1 MINTKVGF
9 KILILLL
16 LTTSVLF
23 AGKEIYLPNFFK
35 QQGIDF
41 ESSTAQ
47 WSRSRMDSTAN
58 WIILWESGFGS
69 DPSSNA
75 TPYKVNMTQLKEVLE
90 KSYNTNLNTMKM
102 VVKGSSNT
110 DRYKMI
116 VFIKYTE
123 TWGAYGSGYDDV
135 IGSLEL
141 NPAAANIP
149 TVVAHE
155 TGHTFQYQVACDV
168 PEGGFR
174 YGLGPNAEGGNGF
187 WEQGAQW
194 ASFQVYP
201 EEQFRSGD
209 FNTYIK
215 SNHLHILHEEP
226 RYANYFLPDYWAY
239 KRGIDFMGRLW
250 RESRRPEDPV
260 DAYKRL
266 FSVSQKEFNDEIFEH
281 AVRLTTWDLPA
292 IKERGANYI
301 TRRAQVK
308 MNKTTDQYWIVDPS
322 VTIENYGYNSI
333 KLNAP
338 QTETLVSVQ
347 FQGKAGENGYRSI
360 NIDKAGWRFG
370 FVALLENGTRAYSD
384 MGSLEYSGG
393 QNPEGALS
401 FTVPEGCSNLWLVVS
416 GAPQEHWHHVWDDST
431 YNDEQ
436 WPYQVKFSNTNLL
449 GEQNEST
456 TNYSLS
462 TAVDGSGS
470 ISPSSGSYPS
480 GSLTLK
486 ATPTSG
492 YVFDHWSGD
501 LTGSEN
507 PVLLKL
513 DQDKSVTA
521 HFIQLKTTVKEFRYT
536 LTMPPKSDYSSVA
549 VPLDKSSIALAF
561 GLSESELAE
570 KIGTDIRYY
579 AVNPDQSFDAK
590 STAIDPGHWYNAE
603 GQVVSYGDQA
613 IIFSEINKNTLTAN
627 IGQYPNRSAI
637 GDSYLIK
644 QALVYQKSATEEV
657 QIHLI
662 YSIKI
667 DDEESVKIRTRALPR
682 ILLSQGERPILSS
695 EILSLMNTGS
705 GELQVYNLKGKRVA
719 SVKQVSSWSDL
730 GMNQNGVYKIVFI
743 ENRKIKATQSIFYIR
758 EK

>member
-9 KILILLL
+9 KITLLL
-16 LTTSVLF
+16 LLMTSFLF
-23 AGKEIYLPNFFK
+23 AAKEIYLPNFFK

-41 ESSTAQ
+41 ESPNAQ

-75 TPYKVNMTQLKEVLE
+75 APYKVNMSQLKEVLE
-90 KSYNTNLNTMKM
+90 KSYEMNLNTMKM
-102 VVKGSSNT
+102 VVKGSSKT
-110 DRYKMI
+110 DQYKMI
-116 VFIKYTE
+116 VFIKYST
-123 TWGAYGSGYDDV
+123 TWGAYGSGYDNV
-135 IGSLEL
+135 IGSLEV
-141 NPAAANIP
+141 NPEAANIP
-149 TVVAHE
+149 SVVAHE
-155 TGHTFQYQVACDV
+155 IGHTFQYQVGCDV

-174 YGLGPNAEGGNGF
+174 YGLGANGEGGNGF

-201 EEQFRSGD
+201 EEQFLIYD

-266 FSVSQKEFNDEIFEH
+266 FNVSQSEFNEEIFEH

-292 IKERGANYI
+292 IKERGASYI
-301 TRRAQVK
+301 QRRAQVK
-308 MNKTTDQYWIVDPS
+308 MKKTADQYWLVDS
-322 VTIENYGYNSI
+322 AVTIENYGYNSI

-338 QTETLVSVQ
+338 STETQVSVH
-347 FQGKAGENGYRSI
+347 FQGKAGASGYRSI
-360 NIDKAGWRFG
+360 NIDKAGWYFG
-370 FVALLENGTRAYSD
+370 FVALLNNGERVYSD
-384 MGSLEYSGG
+384 VGSLEYSGG
-393 QNPEGALS
+393 KNPEGALS
-401 FTVPEGCSNLWLVVS
+401 FNVPAGCSYLWLVVS

-486 ATPTSG
+486 ATPTPG

-507 PVLLKL
+507 PAVLKL

-521 HFIQLKTTVKEFRYT
+521 HFIKLKTTVEEFT
-536 LTMPPKSDYSSVA
+536 FQLTMSPKSDYSPTA
-549 VPLDKSSIALAF
+549 VPLDKSAIALAF
-561 GLSESELAE
+561 GLSESDLVE

-579 AVNPDQSFDAK
+579 AVNPDESFDAN

-613 IIFSEINKNTLTAN
+613 VIYSEINKNTLTAN
-627 IGQYPNRSAI
+627 IGQYPDRSVK

-657 QIHLI
+657 QVHLI

-667 DDEESVKIRTRALPR
+667 DESLKIRTRALPP
-682 ILLSQGERPILSS
+682 ILSQGERPILSS
-695 EILSLMNTGS
+695 EILSLMSAGR
-705 GELQVYNLKGKRVA
+705 GELQVYNLKGKLMA

-730 GMNQNGVYKIVFI
+730 GMNQNGVYKIVFL
-743 ENRKIKATQSIFYIR
+743 ENNKIKAIQSISYVR
-758 EK
+758 

>member
-9 KILILLL
+9 KITLLL
-16 LTTSVLF
+16 LLMTSFLF
-23 AGKEIYLPNFFK
+23 AAKEIYLPNFFK

-41 ESSTAQ
+41 ESPSAQ

-75 TPYKVNMTQLKEVLE
+75 APYKVNMSQLKEVLE
-90 KSYNTNLNTMKM
+90 KSYEMNLNTMKM
-102 VVKGSSNT
+102 VVKGSSKT
-110 DRYKMI
+110 DQYKMI
-116 VFIKYTE
+116 VFIKYST
-123 TWGAYGSGYDDV
+123 TWGAYGSGYDNV
-135 IGSLEL
+135 IGSLEV
-141 NPAAANIP
+141 NPEAANIP
-149 TVVAHE
+149 SVVAHE
-155 TGHTFQYQVACDV
+155 IGHTFQYQVGCDV

-174 YGLGPNAEGGNGF
+174 YGLGPNADGGNGF
-187 WEQGAQW
+187 WEQAAQW

-201 EEQFRSGD
+201 EEQFLTYD

-266 FSVSQKEFNDEIFEH
+266 FNVSQSEFNEEIFEH

-292 IKERGANYI
+292 IKERGASYI
-301 TRRAQVK
+301 QRRAQVK
-308 MNKTTDQYWIVDPS
+308 MKKTTDQYWLVDS
-322 VTIENYGYNSI
+322 AVTIENYGYNSI

-338 QTETLVSVQ
+338 STETQVSVH
-347 FQGKAGENGYRSI
+347 FQGKAGASGYRSI
-360 NIDKAGWRFG
+360 NIDKAGWYFG
-370 FVALLENGTRAYSD
+370 FVALLNNGERVYSD
-384 MGSLEYSGG
+384 VGSLEYSGG
-393 QNPEGALS
+393 KNPEGALS
-401 FTVPEGCSNLWLVVS
+401 FNVPAGCSYLWLVVS

-486 ATPTSG
+486 ATPTPG

-507 PVLLKL
+507 PAVLKL

-521 HFIQLKTTVKEFRYT
+521 HFIKLKTTVEEFT
-536 LTMPPKSDYSSVA
+536 FQLTMSPKSDYSPTA
-549 VPLDKSSIALAF
+549 VPLDKSAIALAF
-561 GLSESELAE
+561 GLSESDLVE

-579 AVNPDQSFDAK
+579 AVNPDESFDAN

-613 IIFSEINKNTLTAN
+613 VIYSEINKNTLTAN
-627 IGQYPNRSAI
+627 IGQYPDRSVK

-657 QIHLI
+657 QVHLI

-667 DDEESVKIRTRALPR
+667 DESLKIRTRALPP
-682 ILLSQGERPILSS
+682 ILSQGERPILSS
-695 EILSLMNTGS
+695 EILSLMSAGR
-705 GELQVYNLKGKRVA
+705 GELQVYNLKGKLMA

-730 GMNQNGVYKIVFI
+730 GMNQNGVYKIVFL
-743 ENRKIKATQSIFYIR
+743 ENNKIKAIQSISYVR
-758 EK
+758 

>member
-9 KILILLL
+9 KITLLL
-16 LTTSVLF
+16 LLMTSFLF
-23 AGKEIYLPNFFK
+23 AAKEIYLPNFFK

-41 ESSTAQ
+41 ESPSAQ

-75 TPYKVNMTQLKEVLE
+75 APYKVNMSQLKEVLE
-90 KSYNTNLNTMKM
+90 KSYEMNLNTMKM
-102 VVKGSSNT
+102 VVKGSSKT
-110 DRYKMI
+110 DQYKMI
-116 VFIKYTE
+116 VFIKYST
-123 TWGAYGSGYDDV
+123 TWGAYGSGYDNV
-135 IGSLEL
+135 IGSLEV
-141 NPAAANIP
+141 NPEAANIP
-149 TVVAHE
+149 SVVAHE
-155 TGHTFQYQVACDV
+155 IGHTFQYQVGCDI

-174 YGLGPNAEGGNGF
+174 YGLGANGEGGNGF

-201 EEQFRSGD
+201 EEQFLTYD

-266 FSVSQKEFNDEIFEH
+266 FNVSQSEFNEEIFEH

-292 IKERGANYI
+292 IKERGASYI
-301 TRRAQVK
+301 QRRAQVK
-308 MNKTTDQYWIVDPS
+308 MKKTTDQYWLVDS
-322 VTIENYGYNSI
+322 AVTIENYGYNSI

-338 QTETLVSVQ
+338 STEIQVSVH
-347 FQGKAGENGYRSI
+347 FQGKAGASGYRSI
-360 NIDKAGWRFG
+360 NIDKAGWYFG
-370 FVALLENGTRAYSD
+370 FVALLNNGERVYSD
-384 MGSLEYSGG
+384 VGSLEYSGG
-393 QNPEGALS
+393 KNPEGALS
-401 FTVPEGCSNLWLVVS
+401 FNVPAGCSYLWLVVS

-486 ATPTSG
+486 ATPTPG

-507 PVLLKL
+507 PAVLKL

-521 HFIQLKTTVKEFRYT
+521 HFIKLKTTVEEFT
-536 LTMPPKSDYSSVA
+536 FQLTMSPKSDYSPTA
-549 VPLDKSSIALAF
+549 VPLDKSAIALAF
-561 GLSESELAE
+561 GLSESDLVE

-579 AVNPDQSFDAK
+579 AVNPDESFDAN

-613 IIFSEINKNTLTAN
+613 VIYSEINKNTLTAN
-627 IGQYPNRSAI
+627 IGQYPDRSVK

-657 QIHLI
+657 QVHLI

-667 DDEESVKIRTRALPR
+667 DESLKIRTRALPP
-682 ILLSQGERPILSS
+682 ILSQGERPILSS
-695 EILSLMNTGS
+695 EILSLMSAGR
-705 GELQVYNLKGKRVA
+705 GELQVYNLKGKLMA

-730 GMNQNGVYKIVFI
+730 GMNQNGVYKIVFL
-743 ENRKIKATQSIFYIR
+743 ENNKIKAIQSISYVR
-758 EK
+758 

>member
-9 KILILLL
+9 KITLLL
-16 LTTSVLF
+16 LLMTSFLF

-41 ESSTAQ
+41 ESPSAQ

-69 DPSSNA
+69 DPSSNVA
-75 TPYKVNMTQLKEVLE
+75 PYKVNMSQLKEVLE
-90 KSYNTNLNTMKM
+90 KSYAMNLNTMKM
-102 VVKGSSNT
+102 VVKGSSKT
-110 DRYKMI
+110 DQYKMI
-116 VFIKYTE
+116 VFIKYST
-123 TWGAYGSGYDDV
+123 TWGAYGSGYDNV
-135 IGSLEL
+135 IGSLEV

-149 TVVAHE
+149 SVVAHE
-155 TGHTFQYQVACDV
+155 IGHTFQYQAGCDV

-174 YGLGPNAEGGNGF
+174 YGLGPNADGGNGF
-187 WEQGAQW
+187 WEQAAQW

-209 FNTYIK
+209 FNNYIS

-266 FSVSQKEFNDEIFEH
+266 FNVSQSEFNEEIFEH

-292 IKERGANYI
+292 IKQRGANYI
-301 TRRAQVK
+301 QRRAQVK
-308 MNKTTDQYWIVDPS
+308 MKKTTDQYWLVDS
-322 VTIENYGYNSI
+322 AVTIENYGYNSI

-338 QTETLVSVQ
+338 STEIQVSVQ
-347 FQGKAGENGYRSI
+347 FQGKAGASGYRSI
-360 NIDKAGWRFG
+360 NIDKAGWYFG
-370 FVALLENGTRAYSD
+370 FVALLNNGERVYSD
-384 MGSLEYSGG
+384 VGSLEYSGG
-393 QNPEGALS
+393 ENPEGALS
-401 FTVPEGCSNLWLVVS
+401 FNVPAGCSYLWLVVS

-462 TAVDGSGS
+462 TAVEGSGS
-470 ISPSSGSYPS
+470 ISLASGSYPS

-486 ATPTSG
+486 ATPTPG

-507 PVLLKL
+507 PALLKL

-521 HFIQLKTTVKEFRYT
+521 HFIKLKTTVEEFT
-536 LTMPPKSDYSSVA
+536 FELTMSPKSDYSSTA
-549 VPLDKSSIALAF
+549 VPLDKGAIALAF
-561 GLSESELAE
+561 GLSESDLAD

-579 AVNPDQSFDAK
+579 AVNPDQSFDAN

-613 IIFSEINKNTLTAN
+613 VIFSEINKNTLTAN
-627 IGQYPNRSAI
+627 IGQYPDRSVK

-667 DDEESVKIRTRALPR
+667 DESLKIRTRALPP
-682 ILLSQGERPILSS
+682 ILSQGERPILSS
-695 EILSLMNTGS
+695 EILSLMNTGR

-730 GMNQNGVYKIVFI
+730 GMNQNGVYKIVFL
-743 ENRKIKATQSIFYIR
+743 ENHKIKAIQSISYV
-758 EK
+758 K

>member
-9 KILILLL
+9 KITLLL
-16 LTTSVLF
+16 LLMTSFLF
-23 AGKEIYLPNFFK
+23 AAKEIYLPNFFK

-41 ESSTAQ
+41 ESPNAQ

-75 TPYKVNMTQLKEVLE
+75 APYKVNMSQLKEVLE
-90 KSYNTNLNTMKM
+90 KSYEMNLNTMKM
-102 VVKGSSNT
+102 VVKGSSKT
-110 DRYKMI
+110 DQYKMI
-116 VFIKYTE
+116 VFIKYST
-123 TWGAYGSGYDDV
+123 TWGAYGSGYDNV
-135 IGSLEL
+135 IGSLEV

-149 TVVAHE
+149 SVVAHE
-155 TGHTFQYQVACDV
+155 IGHTFQYQAGCDV

-174 YGLGPNAEGGNGF
+174 YGLGANGEGGNGF
-187 WEQGAQW
+187 WEQAAQW

-201 EEQFRSGD
+201 EEQFLTYD
-209 FNTYIK
+209 FNNYIS

-266 FSVSQKEFNDEIFEH
+266 FNVSQSEFNEEIFEH

-292 IKERGANYI
+292 IKQRGANYI
-301 TRRAQVK
+301 QRRAQVK
-308 MNKTTDQYWIVDPS
+308 MKKTTDQYWLVDS
-322 VTIENYGYNSI
+322 AVTIENYGYNSI

-338 QTETLVSVQ
+338 STETQVSVH
-347 FQGKAGENGYRSI
+347 FQGKAGASGYRSI
-360 NIDKAGWRFG
+360 NIDKAGWYFG
-370 FVALLENGTRAYSD
+370 FVALLNNGERVYSD
-384 MGSLEYSGG
+384 VGSLEYSGG
-393 QNPEGALS
+393 KNPEGALS
-401 FTVPEGCSNLWLVVS
+401 FNVPAGCSYLWLVVS

-486 ATPTSG
+486 ATPTPG

-507 PVLLKL
+507 PAVLKL

-521 HFIQLKTTVKEFRYT
+521 HFIKLKTTVEEFT
-536 LTMPPKSDYSSVA
+536 FQLTMSPKSDYSPTA
-549 VPLDKSSIALAF
+549 VPLDKSAIALAF
-561 GLSESELAE
+561 GLSESDLVE

-579 AVNPDQSFDAK
+579 AVNPDESFDAN

-613 IIFSEINKNTLTAN
+613 VIYSEINKNTLTAN
-627 IGQYPNRSAI
+627 IGQYPDRSVK

-657 QIHLI
+657 QVHLI

-667 DDEESVKIRTRALPR
+667 DESLKIRTRALPP
-682 ILLSQGERPILSS
+682 ILSQGERPILSS
-695 EILSLMNTGS
+695 EILSLMSAGR
-705 GELQVYNLKGKRVA
+705 GELQVYNLKGKLMA

-730 GMNQNGVYKIVFI
+730 GMNQNGVYKIVFL
-743 ENRKIKATQSIFYIR
+743 ENNKIKAIQSISYVR
-758 EK
+758 